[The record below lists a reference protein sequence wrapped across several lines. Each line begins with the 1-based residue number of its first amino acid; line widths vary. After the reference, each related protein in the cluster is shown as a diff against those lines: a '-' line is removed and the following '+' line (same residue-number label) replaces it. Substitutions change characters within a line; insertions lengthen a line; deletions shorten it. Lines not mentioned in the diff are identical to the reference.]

1 MAVTTMLPGLSLSSS
16 TTKMINQEQIEDIE
30 VRLTNP
36 VEPQGFFNRV
46 IGHIMMPKTD
56 PIPTTAAAE
65 RYSLTSKPMD
75 VVIPDEEQGKES
87 Y

>member
-1 MAVTTMLPGLSLSSS
+1 MLPGLSLSSS

-46 IGHIMMPKTD
+46 VVDEMMPQTD
-56 PIPTTAAAE
+56 LIPTVVAPE
-65 RYSLTSKPMD
+65 RCSLTSNAKD
-75 VVIPDEEQGKES
+75 VVIPDEEQGKEA
-87 Y
+87 